1 MWAAVTHVSTAS
13 APNETMTNRFWTRQR
28 KEHLCLCF
36 SQINKLGLTVMRWIQ
51 VIGHQCS
58 CAVLAVWLRPNN
70 PLFVPWKWSRTSVHE
85 LKEICREIFF
95 PFQEKILP
103 HFFSGDSRKMFFYS
117 DMFWFISFWLVTKI
131 FKANPPLAPV
141 GCLYCSSSYL
151 IAKGC
156 TLKLVIIHS
165 ELFL

>member
-70 PLFVPWKWSRTSVHE
+70 PRFVPWKWSRTSVHE

-95 PFQEKILP
+95 SL
-103 HFFSGDSRKMFFYS
+103 SRKKY
-117 DMFWFISFWLVTKI
+117 
-131 FKANPPLAPV
+131 
-141 GCLYCSSSYL
+141 YL
-151 IAKGC
+151 IFFLEIREKC
-156 TLKLVIIHS
+156 FFTLTCFG
-165 ELFL
+165 LFLFDWSLRYLKQIPLSPLWAVFIVQARIW